1 MNIIEPLT
9 DAPLATRLM
18 RAISAMGRRPR
29 RALLLPACGAL
40 LGLGLAGV
48 VVLRPMPQSVAVP
61 PGYIAL
67 VNQKGI
73 LTSDF
78 VAQTAAVAG
87 KPYAQ
92 TTATERSKTL
102 QNMIDEELLVQRG
115 MALDLPE
122 TTIEVRDVMTAAVN
136 AQIDAASKGESPSDA
151 DLKSFYELHRVDYSM
166 PGSMSVRD
174 LVLHVGGYLNA
185 DQSTAQAETDA
196 AEAVYQLRSGASVDR
211 VMQHFGLTDSGRSE
225 RGEELDFAA
234 KLHLGLK
241 LFQVANALSDGE
253 ISEPVLDTDGVHI
266 LIMARRRPPQVTD
279 FDSVRPKIY
288 SDYAEATAKRA
299 EQEGLKILR
308 KGAQILVAPVPAS

>member
-1 MNIIEPLT
+1 MNVSEFRT
-9 DAPLATRLM
+9 NAPMSTRVW
-18 RAISAMGRRPR
+18 RASSAWMRRPQ

-48 VVLRPMPQSVAVP
+48 AVLRPMPQSAVVP

-87 KPYAQ
+87 KPYAE
-92 TTATERSKTL
+92 TTAAERSKTL
-102 QNMIDEELLVQRG
+102 QTMIDEELLVQRG
-115 MALDLPE
+115 VSLDLPE
-122 TTIEVRDVMTAAVN
+122 TTTEVRDVMTAAVN
-136 AQIDAASKGESPSDA
+136 AQVDAASRGESPSDA
-151 DLKSFYELHRVDYSM
+151 DLKSFYESHRADYSM

-196 AEAVYQLRSGASVDR
+196 AEAVYQLRSGVPVER

-241 LFQVANALSDGE
+241 LFQVASALSDGE
-253 ISEPVLDTDGVHI
+253 ISEPALDTDGVHI
-266 LIMARRRPPQVTD
+266 LVMARRRPPQVAD
-279 FDSVRPKIY
+279 FNSVRPKIY
-288 SDYAEATAKRA
+288 SDYTEAVARRA
-299 EQEGLKILR
+299 EQEGLKLLR
-308 KGAQILVAPVPAS
+308 KDAEILVAPVPAS